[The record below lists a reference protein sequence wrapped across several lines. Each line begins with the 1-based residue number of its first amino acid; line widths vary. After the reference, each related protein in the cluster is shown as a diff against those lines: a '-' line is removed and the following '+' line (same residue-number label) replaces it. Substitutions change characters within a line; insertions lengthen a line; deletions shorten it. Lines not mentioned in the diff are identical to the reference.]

1 MILGMDAAVT
11 ALFIVFD
18 VLAILIIVLGAYMV
32 VTGKDVV
39 PNFLR
44 ARLRRVAA
52 TPRDQRLVGA
62 AAIISAVAIF
72 SLSAATATRSPFW
85 DVAALACLTAAVVV
99 NLLARR
105 ADRRANPGSS
115 GWGDLPPGFR
125 GPSGRRLASRGPL
138 GL

>member
-1 MILGMDAAVT
+1 MILGVDAAVT

-18 VLAILIIVLGAYMV
+18 ALAVLIIVLGAYMV

-52 TPRDQRLVGA
+52 TQRDQRLVGG
-62 AAIISAVAIF
+62 AAIIGAVAIF

-105 ADRRANPGSS
+105 VDRRDNRVSS
-115 GWGDLPPGFR
+115 GWEDLTR
-125 GPSGRRLASRGPL
+125 GLR
-138 GL
+138 